1 MVKHSK
7 AKRASVTLIEEQGSV
22 ALSIKDDGVGFRV
35 EAAEGKGGLGMIG
48 MKERA
53 RIVNG
58 KLSIQTGPGKG
69 TTIELVVPLPLSV

>member
-7 AKRASVTLIEEQGSV
+7 AKRASVTLI
-22 ALSIKDDGVGFRV
+22 
-35 EAAEGKGGLGMIG
+35 GKGGLGMIG

-58 KLSIQTGPGKG
+58 KLSIQTWPGKG
-69 TTIELVVPLPLSV
+69 TTVELVVPLPLSV

>member
-7 AKRASVTLIEEQGSV
+7 AKRASVTLIEEYGSV
-22 ALSIKDDGVGFRV
+22 ALSIKDDEVGFRV

-48 MKERA
+48 MKERT

-69 TTIELVVPLPLSV
+69 TTIELVVPLPS